1 MTIAQQMLEDSR
13 LQAEAKSTTQ
23 TIKASNLVALFR
35 QARDERWGYIWGE
48 SGGIWTQKEQDSA
61 TRDMTIQ
68 HGQKWVG
75 KRVADCSGL
84 FRWAANELGG
94 YVYHG
99 SNTMWNAYTDPDMR
113 GAVGGLMEIFPGTA
127 VYQNTNGK
135 RTHVGLYV
143 GVGKYGVETVI
154 EAQGT
159 RTGVVESKL
168 SAWDE
173 WGELLVKIGG
183 EMYVLDYDIPANVID
198 IPPRTMRKGD
208 SGEDVMELQEALVRE
223 GYDVGKKKDGTPLID
238 GKYGGETLSAVRA
251 FQSDRGLKPDG
262 IAGPLTLN
270 ALRQTEDDEP
280 DDDEDEDKPVEAPD
294 APQEPTTDPEQDAW
308 MTLTL
313 EEKVENL
320 HERLKRQ
327 EGGESD
333 G

>member
-1 MTIAQQMLEDSR
+1 MTLAERMLEDSR
-13 LQAEAKSTTQ
+13 LMAEAKAAPPIIP
-23 TIKASNLVALFR
+23 IKASNLIALFK
-35 QARDERWGYIWGE
+35 QARAERWGYIWGE
-48 SGGIWTQKEQDSA
+48 SGGVWTQKEQDSA
-61 TRDMTIQ
+61 TREMTIQ
-68 HGQKWVG
+68 HGQQWVG

-84 FRWAANELGG
+84 FRWAANELGA
-94 YVYHG
+94 YIYHG
-99 SNTMWNAYTDPDMR
+99 SNTMWNTYTDPAHR
-113 GAVGGLMEIFPGTA
+113 GAVGGRMEIYPGTA
-127 VYQNTNGK
+127 VYQNTDGK

-143 GVGKYGVETVI
+143 GEGKYGVDTVI

-183 EMYVLDYDIPANVID
+183 EMVKVDYDLPPNVID

-208 SGEDVMELQEALVRE
+208 SGEDVKELQEALLRA
-223 GYDVGKKKDGTPLID
+223 GYDLGSYGAD
-238 GKYGGETLSAVRA
+238 GKYGSETLSAVRA
-251 FQSDRGLKPDG
+251 FQHDHGLKPDG

-294 APQEPTTDPEQDAW
+294 GPQEPSDRW
-308 MTLTL
+308 VTLSI
-313 EEKVENL
+313 EEKVEDLN
-320 HERLKRQ
+320 ERLMAM
-327 EGGESD
+327 EGGGSI

>member
-1 MTIAQQMLEDSR
+1 MTLAERMLEDSR
-13 LQAEAKSTTQ
+13 LMSEAKTTPL
-23 TIKASNLVALFR
+23 IKASDLIALFK
-35 QARDERWGYIWGE
+35 QARAERWGYIWGE

-61 TRDMTIQ
+61 TREMTVQ
-68 HGQKWVG
+68 HGQQWVG

-94 YVYHG
+94 YIYHG
-99 SNTMWNAYTDPDMR
+99 SNTMWNTYTDPAHR
-113 GAVGGLMEIFPGTA
+113 GAVGGRMEIYPGTA
-127 VYQNTNGK
+127 VYQNTDGK

-143 GVGKYGVETVI
+143 GVGKHGVDTVI

-183 EMYVLDYDIPANVID
+183 EMVKVDYDLPPNVID

-208 SGEDVMELQEALVRE
+208 SGEDVKELQEALVRE

-238 GKYGGETLSAVRA
+238 GKYGGETMSAVRA
-251 FQSDRGLKPDG
+251 FQYDHGLKADG

-270 ALRQTEDDEP
+270 AMRQTE
-280 DDDEDEDKPVEAPD
+280 DDEDEDKPVEAPD
-294 APQEPTTDPEQDAW
+294 GPQEPDEESSDSPRTVEER
-308 MTLTL
+308 LTRL
-313 EEKVENL
+313 EEAVFGK
-320 HERLKRQ
+320 

-333 G
+333 GS

>member
-1 MTIAQQMLEDSR
+1 MTLAERMLEDSR
-13 LQAEAKSTTQ
+13 LMAEAKATPP
-23 TIKASNLVALFR
+23 IKASDLIALFKR
-35 QARDERWGYIWGE
+35 ALAERWGYIWGE
-48 SGGIWTQKEQDSA
+48 SGGIWTQKEQNAA
-61 TRDMTIQ
+61 TREKTVQ
-68 HGQKWVG
+68 YGQQWVG

-94 YVYHG
+94 YIYHG
-99 SNTMWNAYTDPDMR
+99 SNTMWNTYTDPAHR
-113 GAVGGLMEIFPGTA
+113 GAVGGRMEIYPGAA
-127 VYQNTNGK
+127 VYQNTDGK

-143 GVGKYGVETVI
+143 GEGKYGVDTVI

-183 EMYVLDYDIPANVID
+183 EMVKVDYDLPPNVID

-208 SGEDVMELQEALVRE
+208 SGEDVKELQEALLRA
-223 GYDVGKKKDGTPLID
+223 GYDLGSYGAD
-238 GKYGGETLSAVRA
+238 GKYGSETLSAVRA
-251 FQSDRGLKPDG
+251 FQHDHGLKPDG

-294 APQEPTTDPEQDAW
+294 EPQEPEEESPEDSP
-308 MTLTL
+308 LTVEERLTRL
-313 EEKVENL
+313 EEAVFG
-320 HERLKRQ
+320 Q

-333 G
+333 GLDPSGG

>member
-1 MTIAQQMLEDSR
+1 MTLTERMLEDSR
-13 LQAEAKSTTQ
+13 LMAEARATPHMPP
-23 TIKASNLVALFR
+23 IKASDLIALFK
-35 QARDERWGYIWGE
+35 QARAERWGYIWGE

-61 TRDMTIQ
+61 TREKTVQ
-68 HGQKWVG
+68 YGQQWVG

-94 YVYHG
+94 YIYHG
-99 SNTMWNAYTDPDMR
+99 SNTMWNTYTDPDMR
-113 GAVGGLMEIFPGTA
+113 GDVGGIMEIFPGTA

-143 GVGKYGVETVI
+143 GEGKYGVDTVI

-183 EMYVLDYDIPANVID
+183 KMYVLDYDIPANVID

-208 SGEDVMELQEALVRE
+208 SGEDVKELQEALVRE

-238 GKYGGETLSAVRA
+238 GKYGSETLSAVRA
-251 FQSDRGLKPDG
+251 FQYDHGLKADG

-294 APQEPTTDPEQDAW
+294 GPQEPDEESSDSPRTVEER
-308 MTLTL
+308 LTRL
-313 EEKVENL
+313 EEAVFGK
-320 HERLKRQ
+320 

-333 G
+333 GS

>member
-1 MTIAQQMLEDSR
+1 MTLAQQMLEDSR

-23 TIKASNLVALFR
+23 TIKASDLIALFR
-35 QARDERWGYIWGE
+35 QAREERWGYIWGE
-48 SGGIWTQKEQDSA
+48 SGGVWTQKEQDSA
-61 TRDMTIQ
+61 TREKTVQ
-68 HGQKWVG
+68 YGQRWVG

-84 FRWAANELGG
+84 FRWAANELGA
-94 YVYHG
+94 YIYHG
-99 SNTMWNAYTDPDMR
+99 SNTMWNTYTDPAHR
-113 GAVGGLMEIFPGTA
+113 GAVGGVMEIFPGTA
-127 VYQNTNGK
+127 VYQNTDGK

-143 GVGKYGVETVI
+143 GVGKYGVDTVI

-183 EMYVLDYDIPANVID
+183 EMVKVDYDLPPNVIE

-208 SGEDVMELQEALVRE
+208 SGEDVKELQEALVRE

-238 GKYGGETLSAVRA
+238 GKYGSETMSAVRA
-251 FQSDRGLKPDG
+251 FQHDHGLKPDG

-280 DDDEDEDKPVEAPD
+280 DDDEDEDKPLETPD
-294 APQEPTTDPEQDAW
+294 GSQEPSDSWA
-308 MTLTL
+308 TLSI
-313 EEKVENL
+313 EEKVEDLN
-320 HERLKRQ
+320 ERLMAM
-327 EGGESD
+327 EGGGSI

>member
-13 LQAEAKSTTQ
+13 QQAETKGSTKI
-23 TIKASNLVALFR
+23 IKASDLIALFR

-48 SGGIWTQKEQDSA
+48 AGGVWTQDEQNAA
-61 TRDMTIQ
+61 TREKTVQ
-68 HGQKWVG
+68 YGQRWVG

-94 YVYHG
+94 YIYHG
-99 SNTMWNAYTDPDMR
+99 SNTMWNTYTDPDMR
-113 GAVGGLMEIFPGTA
+113 GAVGGRMEIFPGTA
-127 VYQNTNGK
+127 VYQNTDGK

-143 GVGKYGVETVI
+143 GEGKYGVDTVI

-183 EMYVLDYDIPANVID
+183 EMVPVDYDLPANVID

-208 SGEDVMELQEALVRE
+208 SGEDVKELQEALVRE

-238 GKYGGETLSAVRA
+238 GKYGSETMSAVRA
-251 FQSDRGLKPDG
+251 FQHDHGLKPDG

-294 APQEPTTDPEQDAW
+294 GPQEP
-308 MTLTL
+308 
-313 EEKVENL
+313 VENNPEESPL
-320 HERLKRQ
+320 TVEERLTRLERAVFGQ

-333 G
+333 A